1 MSAVPGTRP
10 LDGVVVVTLEH
21 AVAAPFA
28 TRQLADLG
36 ARVIKLERPG
46 VGDFARGYD
55 ETVRGT
61 SSVFFWLNRSK
72 ESVALDVKH
81 PRAPELIERLL
92 ARADVF
98 VQNLAPGAAQ
108 RLGLGSEDLLARHPR
123 LIVCNVSGFGD
134 GGPYRDRKAYD
145 LLIQGEAGII
155 SVTGT
160 EEVPAK
166 VGISVA
172 DIAGGMY
179 GFSGILAALLQRAR
193 TGRGDVLDI
202 SLFDALAEWM
212 GHPLY
217 YTEHGGNQPARMGT
231 AHPIIAPYGSFSTRD
246 GDEILI
252 AVQNE
257 REWRMFCAVVLGDTG
272 AASDERYSSMSARVA
287 NRAALDQ
294 MIGCRLAELE
304 AEEALRLL
312 DEANIASAR
321 VNQLRDLARHPQLVE
336 RGRWQDVATP
346 FGDVPGLL
354 PPGLPRG
361 APPRMD
367 PVPALG
373 AHTEQVVEWLGFSA
387 QERAAMRAEGLF
399 E

>member
-1 MSAVPGTRP
+1 MSAAQVTGP
-10 LDGVVVVTLEH
+10 LDGIVVVSLEH

-36 ARVIKLERPG
+36 ARVIKVERPG

-72 ESVALDVKH
+72 ESLTLDVKH
-81 PRAPELIERLL
+81 PRAAELLERLL

-98 VQNLAPGAAQ
+98 VQNLAPGAAT
-108 RLGLGSEDLLARHPR
+108 RLGLGSEELLARHPR
-123 LIVCNVSGFGD
+123 LVVCNISGFGD
-134 GGPYRDRKAYD
+134 TGPYRDRKAYD
-145 LLIQGEAGII
+145 LLIQGEAGVI

-160 EEVPAK
+160 EDVPSK

-217 YTEHGGNQPARMGT
+217 YTEYGGNQPARMGA
-231 AHPIIAPYGSFSTRD
+231 AHPIIAPYGSFATRG

-257 REWRMFCAVVLGDTG
+257 REWHAFCTIVLGDPT
-272 AASDERYSSMSARVA
+272 AAEDPRWSTMSARVT
-287 NRAALDQ
+287 NRTALDET
-294 MIGCRLAELE
+294 IRGRLTQLDAV
-304 AEEALRLL
+304 EALRLL
-312 DEANIASAR
+312 DRANIASAR
-321 VNQLRDLARHPQLVE
+321 VNQLRDVARHPQLVE

-361 APPRMD
+361 VPPRMD

-373 AHTEQVVEWLGFSA
+373 QHTEQVVEWLGFSA
-387 QERAAMRAEGLF
+387 EEREAMRAEGLF